1 MIKKWWTTSNSE
13 VAVKR
18 RLRKRLNYLW
28 TFELANALLVFPG
41 VYYFIS
47 LNYRLGWFSF
57 ISLAVV
63 CAILIIGAAFWFLK
77 KRTLDGSE
85 FLFQLS
91 VRHFFRA
98 SKIVFGA
105 ALLVLFVLF
114 VIRAFGQKAVP
125 PADLVVGS
133 ILTIL
138 VGLEYVNYYFVQ
150 LSYDNRADIQYLLR
164 HRRLKRAIMVRELN
178 I

>member
-1 MIKKWWTTSNSE
+1 M
-13 VAVKR
+13 KR

-47 LNYRLGWFSF
+47 LKYRLGWFSF
-57 ISLAVV
+57 VSLAVV
-63 CAILIIGAAFWFLK
+63 CAILIIGASFWFLK

-85 FLFQLS
+85 FLLKSS
-91 VRHFFRA
+91 VRHFFRV
-98 SKIVFGA
+98 SKIAFGA
-105 ALLVLFVLF
+105 ALLGLLALF
-114 VIRAFGQKAVP
+114 VIRAFGQEAVP

-138 VGLEYVNYYFVQ
+138 AYLEYVNYYFVQ

-164 HRRLKRAIMVRELN
+164 HRRLKPAVMVRELG